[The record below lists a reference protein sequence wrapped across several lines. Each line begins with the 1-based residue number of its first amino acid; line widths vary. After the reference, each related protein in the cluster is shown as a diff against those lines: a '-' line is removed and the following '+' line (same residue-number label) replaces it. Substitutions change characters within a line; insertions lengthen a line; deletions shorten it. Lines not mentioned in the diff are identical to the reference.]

1 MDYVSML
8 APDGGEQRLV
18 PAVPEE
24 LVPLMVQGWKQV
36 DAFAPPEEPPKEEQ
50 E

>member
-1 MDYVSML
+1 MDYVSMVS
-8 APDGGEQRLV
+8 PDGTQQKLV

-24 LVPLMVQGWKQV
+24 LVPLMVEGWRQV
-36 DAFAPPEEPPKEEQ
+36 DAPAPPEEPPKEDQ